1 MSIRAIAS
9 DYDGT
14 LAENDVVPA
23 STVAALARFKASG
36 RTLILVTGRHL
47 PDLKEVFGSLLLF
60 DLVVVENGG
69 LLYFP
74 GSGEV
79 RPLAAPPSEAFVAS
93 LRRRGPAAS
102 SMHRSPTARRA
113 PSPSMARPIP
123 GGCFIS
129 PAASVM
135 IKSCSA

>member
-47 PDLKEVFGSLLLF
+47 PDLKEVFGSLPLF

-69 LLYFP
+69 LL
-74 GSGEV
+74 
-79 RPLAAPPSEAFVAS
+79 
-93 LRRRGPAAS
+93 
-102 SMHRSPTARRA
+102 
-113 PSPSMARPIP
+113 
-123 GGCFIS
+123 
-129 PAASVM
+129 
-135 IKSCSA
+135 